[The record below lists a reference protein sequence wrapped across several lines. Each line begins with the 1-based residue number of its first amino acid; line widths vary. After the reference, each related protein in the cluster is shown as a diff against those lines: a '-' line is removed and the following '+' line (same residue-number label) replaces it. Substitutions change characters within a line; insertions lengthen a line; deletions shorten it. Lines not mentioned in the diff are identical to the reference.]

1 MPLSQKSDWLC
12 NVILLL
18 CALAAVVIATMLS
31 ASSLTN
37 SGALFCSV
45 VVILFWL
52 CGAVLLIRFPAFPS
66 LEHTVCALIG
76 LYLCLCLRLCLFD
89 YISPDYV
96 SFLSQWTET
105 MRSMTIQEV
114 LATPIGDYN
123 MPYLYLLLLISRI
136 PVYDLYCI
144 KLLSVLADLFLAM
157 AIVKL
162 AGLVTR
168 RSGFLLAAFF
178 GGLLA
183 PTVFL
188 NSAYWAQC
196 DGIYVAFALWGL
208 YFGLKSRPIL
218 SMILFAVSFAF
229 KLQAIFILPI
239 IVFFLVKGNI
249 KPKHLLFF
257 PGAFLIIMLPALL
270 AGRSFS
276 DTFGI
281 YVDQTGAYPYLSL
294 NAPTFWSLIPNDF
307 FSNLDPAPIL
317 FAGIITLLLLYA
329 FLKRYRQLGTGDLI
343 SLSLIF
349 SMAIPWLLPKMH
361 ERYFYL
367 AEMLSIVYAVQYPR
381 RLPVAIILLGGG
393 FLAYCSYLFGDM
405 RILSN
410 ELLAAIYGLLL
421 VYLVVM
427 LLRPVEDHGTP
438 HLTTKG
444 GRT

>member
-1 MPLSQKSDWLC
+1 MSQKSDRLC

-31 ASSLTN
+31 APSLTN

-45 VVILFWL
+45 MVILFWL
-52 CGAVLLIRFPAFPS
+52 CGAMLLIRFPAFPL
-66 LEHTVCALIG
+66 LEHTACALIG

-105 MRSMTIQEV
+105 MRSMTIQEA

-157 AIVKL
+157 AIIKL

-168 RSGFLLAAFF
+168 RAGFLLAAFF

-208 YFGLKSRPIL
+208 YFGLKSRPVL

-229 KLQAIFILPI
+229 KLQAIFILPV

-257 PGAFLIIMLPALL
+257 PSAFLIIMLPALL

-329 FLKRYRQLGTGDLI
+329 FLKRYRQLSTGDLI
-343 SLSLIF
+343 SLSLVF
-349 SMAIPWLLPKMH
+349 SLAIPWLLPKMH

-367 AEMLSIVYAVQYPR
+367 AEMLSIVYAAQYPR
-381 RLPVAIILLGGG
+381 RLPVTIILLGGG
-393 FLAYCSYLFGDM
+393 FLAYCSYLFGGM

-427 LLRPVEDHGTP
+427 LLRPMEDHGTP
-438 HLTTKG
+438 HLTIKG